1 MTTANLQDVQ
11 QELLAMTLLGG
22 DGDYGYA
29 EEIAI
34 LFECA
39 CRADTWDQF
48 LDDLDDTIEAME
60 TLKAKITEIKNRA

>member
-11 QELLAMTLLGG
+11 QELLAI
-22 DGDYGYA
+22 YGYA

-48 LDDLDDTIEAME
+48 LDDLDDTIEAMA

>member
-1 MTTANLQDVQ
+1 MITTHQVAQD
-11 QELLAMTLLGG
+11 ELLAI
-22 DGDYGYA
+22 YGYA

-39 CRADTWDQF
+39 CRADTREQF
-48 LDDLDDTIEAME
+48 LDDLDDTIEAMA